1 MPRPLFLRGFFP
13 AVAFSSAPPDGRAN
27 NRPPLLNPRPFVL
40 QCETLKTSSS
50 LAKHFPALAS
60 LFRFLSSLRLT
71 IFLLVCSM
79 ALVFFATLDQTHWGV
94 WFVQKEYFESWLAF
108 WPLGR
113 EGTPGLPL
121 PGGFLVGTLLL
132 LNLLCGS
139 LRFFRSGWEK
149 IGIALIHL
157 GVLLLIAGGFGTA
170 MLQEE
175 SQMEIPTGESRNYTT
190 DFRRYEIVVI
200 DHSAADHDQVT
211 AIPEELVTGHGESQ
225 FPIPGTPLT
234 LRVLR
239 YWPNANLGTIEQNP
253 SATPVEADSGV
264 AATTPMAV
272 FAAPLTHKP
281 DEINRAAALV
291 SLENES
297 GRLGTWLVAGTLS
310 EFFPPQVFTFQNR
323 SYSLALRLQRHY
335 LPFSLHLEKF
345 THEYYPGTNIPKN
358 FASAVRIQEPG
369 QGERAAVI
377 RMNDP
382 LRHRGLTFFQSQF
395 KSGSGPDITILQVVR
410 NPGRLL
416 PYIAIYCVGVGML
429 LQFSLS
435 FAKYLSRLR
444 PAKNTA
450 ALGLLAAVSLGI
462 SSAPG
467 ELRAADTASTFAE
480 FPVQHGGRIQPVDTL
495 ARNALLILR
504 GKQSVAFSP
513 EETIA
518 FGQKPSTWTA
528 EEKTRLA
535 AAGIQFSSAVLD
547 ALEKRPVPLTVRFGR
562 GSLSPDAWL
571 LELVFRPQVA
581 AHFKVFRIDNHE
593 VQALLGVTPGET
605 NAFSWAQILPALATI
620 EPKAREAAQKE
631 NALRTPFE
639 RGLVKLSAAADTYHM
654 LTVTFA
660 PGDLPPNILPI
671 QEYMAWLS
679 SLQQAAAEV
688 EKNKSADGSTRF
700 DEKLQQELQA
710 FIIRYQGMAREGRVG
725 IVPPRTAEEISH
737 NKWANLGETLLN
749 VTDNQPLD
757 HPPVLPLLADLY
769 AAYQAADP
777 VGEARAI
784 AGLEAMYGAMENL
797 PRAQLQA
804 EHVFN
809 RIEPFYKTL
818 CLYVLAFFLVCLGWV
833 FRSQR
838 MLQWAGWLIVF
849 SFALHTV
856 ALLARMW
863 IQGRPPVTN
872 LYSSAVFVAWG
883 AVLIGIFIERFLK
896 NGVGSAAAALIGFA
910 SLIIA
915 HHLAMS
921 GDTLEMM
928 QAVLDD
934 NFWLA
939 THVVTITFGYSAMFL
954 AGLLSALHLV
964 LTSFTNRLDP
974 AARRSL
980 SQIVYGVV
988 CFATLFSFVGTLLG
1002 GIWADQSWG
1011 RFWGWDP
1018 KENGALLIVLWC
1030 AIFLHAR
1037 WGKLVGET
1045 GLMQLAVFGNVI
1057 TAASW
1062 FGTNLLGVG
1071 LHSYGFTEK
1080 GFLWLSAFWI
1090 SQLLILAL
1098 GWLPQHR
1105 RIAKEKNATF

>member
-1 MPRPLFLRGFFP
+1 MPRPLFPLRP
-13 AVAFSSAPPDGRAN
+13 AFRAN
-27 NRPPLLNPRPFVL
+27 NQPPLLNPRPFVL
-40 QCETLKTSSS
+40 QCENLKTSSS
-50 LAKHFPALAS
+50 LAKHFPTLAS
-60 LFRFLSSLRLT
+60 LFRLLSSLRLT

-113 EGTPGLPL
+113 ESTPGLPL
-121 PGGFLVGTLLL
+121 PGGFLIGTLLL
-132 LNLLCGS
+132 LNLFCGG
-139 LRFFRSGWEK
+139 LRFFRSSWEK
-149 IGIALIHL
+149 IGIAFIHL
-157 GVLLLIAGGFGTA
+157 GVLLLVLGGFATA

-190 DFRRYEIVVI
+190 NFRHHEIVVI
-200 DHSAADHDQVT
+200 DHSAADHDQVA
-211 AIPEELVTGHGESQ
+211 AIPESLITKHGENQ
-225 FPIPGTPLT
+225 FPIPGTPFT

-239 YWPNANLGTIEQNP
+239 YWPNASLGTIDQNP
-253 SATPVEADSGV
+253 SATPVAADSGV
-264 AATTPMAV
+264 ATTTPLAV
-272 FAAPLTHKP
+272 FPSEPTHKP
-281 DEINRAAALV
+281 NEVNRAAALV
-291 SLENES
+291 SLESTN
-297 GRLGTWLVAGTLS
+297 GTLGTWLVANTLT
-310 EFFPPQVFTFQNR
+310 EMFPPQTFSFEGK
-323 SYSLALRLQRHY
+323 SYSLALRLERHH
-335 LPFSLHLEKF
+335 LPFSLHLDQF
-345 THEYYPGTNIPKN
+345 THEYYPGTRIPKN
-358 FASAVRIQEPG
+358 FASTVHIQEPG
-369 QGERAAVI
+369 QGERTAVI

-395 KSGSGPDITILQVVR
+395 KSGNGPDITILQVVR

-444 PAKNTA
+444 PGKNTA
-450 ALGLLAAVSLGI
+450 ALALLAAISLGI
-462 SSAPG
+462 SSSPS
-467 ELRAADTASTFAE
+467 ELSADTAGTFAG
-480 FPVQHGGRIQPVDTL
+480 FPVQYGGRFQPVDTL
-495 ARNALLILR
+495 ARNSLLILR
-504 GKQSVAFSP
+504 GKQGVAFSP
-513 EETIA
+513 EETLA

-528 EEKTRLA
+528 EEKARLA
-535 AAGIQFSSAVLD
+535 AAGIAFSPEVLA
-547 ALEKRPVPLTVRFGR
+547 ALEKRPVPLKMRFGR

-571 LELVFRPQVA
+571 LELAFRPQIA

-593 VQALLGVTPGET
+593 VQALLGVMPGET
-605 NAFSWAQILPALATI
+605 NSFSWAQILPALPTI
-620 EPKAREAAQKE
+620 DPAAREASQKE

-639 RGLVKLSAAADTYHM
+639 RGLVKLAAAADTYHM

-660 PGDLPPNILPI
+660 PGDLPSGILPI

-679 SLQQAAAEV
+679 SLQLAAAEV
-688 EKNKSADGSTRF
+688 EKNKSSDGSTRF

-710 FIIRYQGMAREGRVG
+710 FIIRYQSMAHEGRVG
-725 IVPPRTAEEISH
+725 IVPPRTAEEIAH

-757 HPPVLPLLADLY
+757 HPPVLPLLADLF

-777 VGEARAI
+777 VGEARAV
-784 AGLEAMYGAMENL
+784 AGLQAMYGAMENL

-833 FRSQR
+833 FRSQHPLR
-838 MLQWAGWLIVF
+838 WAGWLIIF
-849 SFALHTV
+849 SFALHTL

-883 AVLIGIFIERFLK
+883 AVLIGILIERFLK
-896 NGVGSAAAALIGFA
+896 NGVGSAAAALIGFG

-954 AGLLSALHLV
+954 AGLLGALHLI
-964 LTSFTNRLDP
+964 LTTFTNRLDAP
-974 AARRSL
+974 ARRSL

-1002 GIWADQSWG
+1002 GVWADQSWG

-1037 WGKLVGET
+1037 WGKLVGEI

-1080 GFLWLSAFWI
+1080 GFFWLSLFWS

-1098 GWLPQHR
+1098 GWLPKHHR
-1105 RIAKEKNATF
+1105 GTKEKTRNI